1 MICPVTLLI
10 AALLQDELFRDFEK
24 KWNDAPKFTLT
35 FRGEAHERDEKATYS
50 GSLRI
55 EGAEYL
61 LKVGHNLDRR
71 DRVEEL
77 ATDKRVPARYHR
89 LALTRAGFLLG
100 SRAIQPLLKG
110 AAAADDPFPV
120 SDVKVVRENKE
131 TILSY
136 TLKADGAEWK
146 VRLWIDETTMTPLRR
161 TLSGEDLDILETYT
175 DFKD

>member
-1 MICPVTLLI
+1 MIQPVTILLL
-10 AALLQDELFRDFEK
+10 ALLQDDLFAAFEK
-24 KWNDAPKFTLT
+24 KWADAPKFSLT
-35 FRGEAHERDEKATYS
+35 FRGEAREGEDKATFT
-50 GSLRI
+50 GTLRI

-77 ATDKRVPARYHR
+77 PTDKRVPARYHR
-89 LALTRAGFLLG
+89 LALTRAGFFLE

-110 AAAADDPFPV
+110 GEPADDPFPV
-120 SDVKVVRENKE
+120 SDLSIARENKE

-136 TLKADGAEWK
+136 TLKTDGASWK
-146 VRLWIDETTMTPLRR
+146 VRLWIDESTLTPLRR
-161 TLSGEDLDILETYT
+161 TITGEDLTILETYT